1 MSHET
6 EKKVQEVFGIFDE
19 DGSKVIDKKEA
30 LNHWQTAFG
39 KLSATELFNVVDLNN
54 DGKISY

>member
-30 LNHWQTAFG
+30 LNHWHTAFG